1 MSDKEMADF
10 LRELSNRHEMPI
22 DEDEYYLLRDIA
34 DRMIEL
40 SEQERVDY
48 GFSMLDKITRKI
60 QEYHDRCR
68 DNNMR
73 NHTCDGITITFD
85 PHTLSWL
92 HYWLMWAREKYTSLD
107 GNTNE

>member
-10 LRELSNRHEMPI
+10 LMELSNRHEMPI

-40 SEQERVDY
+40 SEQEKEDRS
-48 GFSMLDKITRKI
+48 FLILDETTRKI

-73 NHTCDGITITFD
+73 NHAYNGITVD
-85 PHTLSWL
+85 PHTLAWAS
-92 HYWLMWAREKYTSLD
+92 YWLMWAREKYTSLD
-107 GNTNE
+107 GNANE